1 MESRLKRNVFLKA
14 TEAVVTIAASF
25 TQLAVITHMY
35 TPVTVGDYQ
44 VSVLP
49 PAGIPPVA
57 LYEKSL
63 P

>member
-14 TEAVVTIAASF
+14 IEAVVTIAASF

-44 VSVLP
+44 LVLAWLFLVS
-49 PAGIPPVA
+49 A
-57 LYEKSL
+57 LSCFGG
-63 P
+63 